1 MKTRLQKFLM
11 IAACASVFLS
21 FTGCDDDNDPGPQL
35 TGDSETYD
43 LAAQLPGISGMVTVA
58 DRDDGKIVVTIEL
71 SGTQAGATHPA
82 HIHANTA
89 AEGGPIVL
97 DLNPVTDGRSETVVD
112 ALNDGT
118 ALTYDA
124 LRDVDGYVNVHLSDT
139 DLGTLVAQGDIGQNS
154 LTGDKMD
161 YPLADV
167 GAGVSGIATFA
178 KRQNGK
184 TLITLALSGTA
195 DGGDHPAHIHA
206 NDAATGGGIVLDLKN
221 VNGATGK
228 SATSAETLK
237 DGTAITY
244 DELIAFNGHINVHLS
259 PTELGVRI
267 AQGNIGSNVP

>member
-1 MKTRLQKFLM
+1 M
-11 IAACASVFLS
+11 IAACASVSVF
-21 FTGCDDDNDPGPQL
+21 FTACDDDNDPGPQL

-43 LAAQLPGISGMVTVA
+43 VVAKLPGISGTVTVA
-58 DRDDGKIVVTIEL
+58 ERDDGKVVVTIQL
-71 SGTQAGATHPA
+71 SGAQAGTTHPA

-89 AEGGPIVL
+89 AEGGPIIL

-118 ALTYDA
+118 VLTYDA
-124 LRDVDGYVNVHLSDT
+124 LREVDGYVNVHLSDT
-139 DLGTLVAQGDIGQNS
+139 DLGTLVAQGDIGQNA
-154 LTGDKMD
+154 LTGDKVD
-161 YPLADV
+161 YPLADT
-167 GAGVSGIATFA
+167 GGSGVSGIATFA
-178 KRQNGK
+178 KRQNGR

-221 VNGATGK
+221 VSGATGK
-228 SATSAETLK
+228 SATSADALK

-244 DELIAFNGHINVHLS
+244 DELVAFDGHINVHLS
-259 PTELGVRI
+259 PAELGVRI